1 MPNTSTAATRDTTP
15 SHEEL
20 TSAHE
25 GGCQAA
31 AALHESLVRY
41 YQTDIVT
48 ARRQAIHLGS
58 ELERIAAAERDCG
71 RTSGLEQKFTKSY
84 QAMLDQHRL
93 AFLDFEQLSR
103 ELEKDL
109 PPEFPFLAR
118 LVADIEHHLNAAEH
132 IHQECMAAA
141 A

>member
-1 MPNTSTAATRDTTP
+1 MPHTSTAAIRETVP
-15 SHEEL
+15 SDKEL

-41 YQTDIVT
+41 YQTDLNT
-48 ARRQAIHLGS
+48 ARRQTIRLGR

-71 RTSGLEQKFTKSY
+71 RTRGLEQKFTKSY

-103 ELEKDL
+103 ELEKDI

>member
-1 MPNTSTAATRDTTP
+1 MANTSTAATRETTP

-41 YQTDIVT
+41 FQTDILT
-48 ARRQAIHLGS
+48 ARRQAIKLGN
-58 ELERIAAAERDCG
+58 ELERVAAAERDCG

-109 PPEFPFLAR
+109 PPDFPFLAR
-118 LVADIEHHLNAAEH
+118 LVADIEHHLNAAER